1 MSFHAVAAIANAALE
16 DEVLAPLFA
25 HAMQSSSA
33 ARVYLVE
40 LFPYLAGNNGADWTA
55 PVAAWANASLP
66 DGEEGQ
72 TGITQLS
79 FSDRGYTTTPSDA
92 VTNTFYDGRADVP
105 LVVERVLPISPDAER
120 RASVQFGAVELIN
133 SDGYLDSMLQL
144 YAIDGRRVRVLGGLD
159 SYAYADFGTIFD
171 GVATGWE
178 ADLERVRISVRD
190 TSYRLDLP
198 LQQSLYAGTGG
209 LEGTSDVQ
217 GKPKP
222 LCFGKCLNIT
232 PILIDPTNWIYQ
244 FHSRQAQAVPA
255 VYSRGAAI
263 TASGAD
269 YPSYA
274 ALAAATITAGQYATC
289 LAQGLIRINFN
300 TGAGVVTADVL
311 GDANTGSGGY
321 IFSAALIAKRMLN
334 DFGGFADTSLR
345 GVSFDQLHNL
355 QGAVIGWYSGSNAVT
370 TAQALSEALG
380 SIAGYWLAERD
391 GRIAV
396 GRLDAPDAS
405 NPSLELDATDII
417 EVARIPLPPTLYPP
431 NYRRR
436 VVYQRNWT
444 VQRGEDLAGS
454 VTADRRNFLTQET
467 RLSTAIDASVQIK
480 YLQAT
485 DPDPLPSLFDNQSD
499 AAAEAA
505 RLLALYKVERQLLSI
520 RIKTTGHILDQGAN
534 VIISW
539 PRFAINRKAFR
550 VVGIREECDKGDVIL
565 TLWG

>member
-1 MSFHAVAAIANAALE
+1 MSFNAVAAIANAALE

-25 HAMQSSSA
+25 RAMQASAA

-79 FSDRGYTTTPSDA
+79 FSDRGYTTKPSDA
-92 VTNTFYDGRADVP
+92 LANIFYDGRADVP
-105 LVVERVLPISPDAER
+105 LVVERSIPISPDTER

-133 SDGYLDSMLQL
+133 SDGYLDTMLQL
-144 YAIDGRRVRVLGGLD
+144 YAIDGRRVRVLGGLA

-178 ADLERVRISVRD
+178 ADLERVRISLRD
-190 TSYRLDLP
+190 SSYRLDLP

-232 PILIDPTNWIYQ
+232 PILIDPANWVYQ
-244 FHSRQAQAVPA
+244 FHSRQAQAVLA
-255 VYSRGAAI
+255 VYSRGAAV

-269 YPSYA
+269 YPTYA
-274 ALAAATITAGQYATC
+274 ALASATITAGQYATC

-300 TGAGVVTADVL
+300 TGAGVVTADVQ
-311 GDANTGSGGY
+311 GDAVGGY
-321 IFSAALIAKRMLN
+321 VSSAAKIAKRMLN
-334 DFGGFADTSLR
+334 DFGGFADTNLR
-345 GVSFDQLHNL
+345 TVSFDQLHNL
-355 QGAVIGWYSGSNAVT
+355 QGAVIGWYSGSEAIT
-370 TAQALSEALG
+370 TAEAVSQILA
-380 SIAGYWLAERD
+380 SVSGYWLAERD

-405 NPSLELDATDII
+405 NPSLELDATDMI
-417 EVARIPLPPTLYPP
+417 EVTRLPLPDALYPP

-436 VVYQRNWT
+436 TVYQRNWT
-444 VQRGEDLAGS
+444 LQRGEDLAGS
-454 VTADRRNFLTQET
+454 VTADRRNFLTQGT
-467 RLSTAIDASVQIK
+467 RLSTAIDASVQTK
-480 YLQAT
+480 YLQTT
-485 DPDPLPSLFDNQSD
+485 DPEPLPSFFDSAVD
-499 AAAEAA
+499 AASEAA
-505 RLLALYKVERQLLSI
+505 RLLTLYKVERQLLSV
-520 RIKTTGHILDQGAN
+520 RVKTLGHVLDLGAN
-534 VIISW
+534 VIASW
-539 PRFAINRKAFR
+539 PRFGIARKAFR
-550 VVGIREECDKGDVIL
+550 VTGIREECDKGDIIL